1 MILTDKN
8 YKWHIFC
15 NLVYI
20 NALYAIETEWRKSMR
35 SASTFAK
42 LVLGIWLLLWGL
54 SHVLSVPIPFSDVV
68 LGTLAL
74 IAGLLT
80 LLGL

>member
-1 MILTDKN
+1 MSIMKMTLG
-8 YKWHIFC
+8 I
-15 NLVYI
+15 
-20 NALYAIETEWRKSMR
+20 EWRNEMKSAR
-35 SASTFAK
+35 TFAL

-54 SHVLSVPIPFSDVV
+54 THVLSVLIPFSDVV
-68 LGTLAL
+68 LGTLAI

>member
-1 MILTDKN
+1 
-8 YKWHIFC
+8 
-15 NLVYI
+15 
-20 NALYAIETEWRKSMR
+20 MR

-54 SHVLSVPIPFSDVV
+54 SAVLSVPIPFSDVV
-68 LGTLAL
+68 LGTLAI

>member
-1 MILTDKN
+1 M
-8 YKWHIFC
+8 
-15 NLVYI
+15 
-20 NALYAIETEWRKSMR
+20 KSAR
-35 SASTFAK
+35 TFAM

-54 SHVLSVPIPFSDVV
+54 AHVLSVPIPFSDVV
-68 LGTLAL
+68 LGTLAI